1 MDSIVAACAL
11 NKIPAIYRD
20 RRYLAIGGL
29 ASYGTDGFEGLRGA
43 ADYVDRILRGARP
56 ADLPVLQPTKFSLAI
71 NIKTAKSLGLEI
83 PASVLA
89 VADEVVE

>member
-1 MDSIVAACAL
+1 LAITETRMDSIVAACAL

-43 ADYVDRILRGARP
+43 AD
-56 ADLPVLQPTKFSLAI
+56 
-71 NIKTAKSLGLEI
+71 
-83 PASVLA
+83 
-89 VADEVVE
+89 